1 MTRPKTVDAANGK
14 WRDILT
20 SLGIDDFYLD
30 GKHHACPATGEGKDR
45 FRFDDG
51 DGKGN
56 GGFFCQCD
64 HLRNGSGDG
73 VQLVMCCKR
82 LSWRDA
88 CAEIDRVVGNAQ
100 ERRASVAQGNP
111 IDAVRRI
118 AEACAKPGEAVARYL
133 AGRGLEVPPG
143 DIRQATLKYY
153 VSKDECAGTFETMVC
168 FGKSAAGKV
177 TSAHITYLAPNA
189 DATEYTKALLN
200 PARKV
205 RGNKAGAA
213 IRLYPLPEGATELG
227 IAEGIETAIAARQIF
242 DVPTWSCFDAGNLED
257 FVPPAG
263 IETLHIFADHDEA
276 FAGQAAAFACALR
289 NKRRG
294 VNCIVHMPPRA
305 ATDWNDVLLETRK
318 AA

>member
-1 MTRPKTVDAANGK
+1 MTRQKTVDAANGK

-82 LSWRDA
+82 LSWGEA

-100 ERRASVAQGNP
+100 ERRVGSTQGDPLEPVRKIASACSRPGDPVA
-111 IDAVRRI
+111 
-118 AEACAKPGEAVARYL
+118 KYL

-143 DIRQATLKYY
+143 DIRQATLKYWT
-153 VSKDECAGTFETMVC
+153 SKTECAGTFDAMVC
-168 FGKSAAGKV
+168 FGKSSAGRV
-177 TSAHITYLAPNA
+177 QAVHVTYLAPNA
-189 DATEYTKALLN
+189 DASEYTKAAVD

-205 RGNKAGAA
+205 RGVKVDSA
-213 IRLYPLPEGATELG
+213 IRLYPIAEGATELG
-227 IAEGIETAIAARQIF
+227 IAEGIETAIAARQLF
-242 DVPTWSCFDAGNLED
+242 DVPTWSCFDAGNLEA

-263 IETLHIFADHDEA
+263 IETLHIFADHDAA
-276 FAGQAAAFACALR
+276 FAGQAAAYACAMR

-294 VNCIVHMPPRA
+294 VNCIVHVPPRA